1 MKKEMKEI
9 LTMDN
14 FFKLNSKYEVEKHL
28 DWVMSS
34 HGLMSPKHQPSKDH
48 TPAVLFKGFVELLV
62 HNAII
67 KYFEN
72 GYPTFGDEGEANYYG
87 DELFLNIGS
96 LKVNDQIDLKILY
109 FKRSLVHLL
118 EGNYIDIEVLAAE
131 PFNIKYAVAIKL
143 INLGLITDKR
153 TINKIKSGDVSLN
166 IITRVLE
173 QESFVDEVHLR
184 ECLTMLKQLASFT
197 K

>member
-1 MKKEMKEI
+1 MFDVI
-9 LTMDN
+9 FNDHN
-14 FFKLNSKYEVEKHL
+14 YEVAKHL
-28 DWVMSS
+28 DLVMSS
-34 HGLMSPKHQPSKDH
+34 HGLVSPKHQPSKDH
-48 TPAVLFKGFVELLV
+48 SPAVLFKGFVEMLV
-62 HNAII
+62 YNSII
-67 KYFEN
+67 DALGNDF
-72 GYPTFGDEGEANYYG
+72 PSFGDGGEANYYG
-87 DELFLNIGS
+87 VKLFPKIGFP
-96 LKVNDQIDLKILY
+96 KVNDQIDLYIMY

-173 QESFVDEVHLR
+173 QESYPDEVQLR
-184 ECLTMLKQLASFT
+184 ECLTMLKHLASFT

>member
-1 MKKEMKEI
+1 
-9 LTMDN
+9 MDI
-14 FFKLNSKYEVEKHL
+14 FDKFDTKYYAMKHL

-34 HGLMSPKHQPSKDH
+34 HGLMSPKHHPTKDH
-48 TPAVLFKGFVELLV
+48 SPAVLFKGFVELLV
-62 HNAII
+62 CNSII
-67 KYFEN
+67 DALDNYS
-72 GYPTFGDEGEANYYG
+72 PTFGDEGEANYYG
-87 DELFLNIGS
+87 VELFPKIGFP
-96 LKVNDQIDLKILY
+96 KVNDQIDLYILY
-109 FKRSLVHLL
+109 FKRSLVSLL
-118 EGNYIDIEVLAAE
+118 KGNYIDIEVLAAE

-173 QESFVDEVHLR
+173 QESFVDEVQLR
-184 ECLTMLKQLASFT
+184 ECLTMLKHLASFT